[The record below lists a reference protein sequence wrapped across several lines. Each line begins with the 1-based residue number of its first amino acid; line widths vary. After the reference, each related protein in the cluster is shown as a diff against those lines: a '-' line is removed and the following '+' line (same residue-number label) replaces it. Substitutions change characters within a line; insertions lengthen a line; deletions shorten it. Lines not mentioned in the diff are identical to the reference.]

1 MTHIKSLADENM
13 VAILEYL
20 RATDLATVREVDKT
34 IFHKSRVSTAVKFQ
48 IEHIYN
54 VTSSPIAGKRL
65 VIIPV
70 SPVGSPGYSYCEYG
84 CDVLYVR
91 EIKSILAA
99 LMSPVPMNGKGYWVS
114 TSWLANAKKYFEAL
128 NLPDIGS
135 GRKAG
140 AKKMS
145 KIRQRRGSDSLPPW
159 PSMNADIVCTH
170 QNLAVAKNV
179 RAKRRLIDGK
189 YWHFLRKF
197 YPVGPEFKSRII
209 DCCFCSAHDDEMKAS
224 ATQKK
229 KEGLRVRRFGCLS
242 GPLESVSL
250 RRNGVPSHLLSQKIP
265 TGTCCLVYGYSHHS
279 VSRFVLV
286 LSSIVHCL
294 F

>member
-1 MTHIKSLADENM
+1 MTHIKALADENI

-20 RATDLATVREVDKT
+20 RATDLATVREVDKE

-48 IEHIYN
+48 IEHIYD
-54 VTSSPIAGKRL
+54 VTFSPMAEKRL
-65 VIIPV
+65 VNIPG
-70 SPVGSPGYSYCEYG
+70 SPIGSPGYCNHEFG
-84 CDVLYVR
+84 CDLLYVR
-91 EIKSILAA
+91 EIKSILTA
-99 LMSPVPMNGKGYWVS
+99 LTSPVPMNGKGYWVS

-128 NLPDIGS
+128 NLPDIAG

-170 QNLAVAKNV
+170 QNLAVAKSSK
-179 RAKRRLIDGK
+179 AKRRLIDGK

-197 YPVGPEFKSRII
+197 YPVGPEFKSRTV
-209 DCCFCSAHDDEMKAS
+209 DCCFCCARDVEKKAL
-224 ATQKK
+224 ATLKK
-229 KEGLRVRRFGCLS
+229 EEGLRVRRFGCLS

-250 RRNGVPSHLLSQKIP
+250 RRNGVPSHLLYQKTPI
-265 TGTCCLVYGYSHHS
+265 GTYYNT
-279 VSRFVLV
+279 
-286 LSSIVHCL
+286 
-294 F
+294 